1 MNGVFTKGV
10 KIYFMTLIDDSTRF
24 CCVYLLKSKYEALNF
39 FKVYKAKTEN
49 QLDRKSSG
57 LDLIMVES
65 TFSMSLILF
74 VRNMHGIIHES
85 TPLYSPQ
92 SNGVAERKN
101 HTTMGCISSILD
113 VCKSSSYRLVFLP

>member
-57 LDLIMVES
+57 LGLIVVES
-65 TFSMSLILF
+65 NSPISLTHF
-74 VRNMHGIIHES
+74 VRNM
-85 TPLYSPQ
+85 
-92 SNGVAERKN
+92 V
-101 HTTMGCISSILD
+101 
-113 VCKSSSYRLVFLP
+113 

>member
-1 MNGVFTKGV
+1 MNGVFIKGV

-101 HTTMGCISSILD
+101 HTTMGPISSILD
-113 VCKSSSYRLVFLP
+113 VCKSSSYRLVFLT

>member
-49 QLDRKSSG
+49 QLDRKIKRLRS
-57 LDLIMVES
+57 D
-65 TFSMSLILF
+65 
-74 VRNMHGIIHES
+74 HGGEYFFNEFDS
-85 TPLYSPQ
+85 FC
-92 SNGVAERKN
+92 AEHAWYN
-101 HTTMGCISSILD
+101 
-113 VCKSSSYRLVFLP
+113 P